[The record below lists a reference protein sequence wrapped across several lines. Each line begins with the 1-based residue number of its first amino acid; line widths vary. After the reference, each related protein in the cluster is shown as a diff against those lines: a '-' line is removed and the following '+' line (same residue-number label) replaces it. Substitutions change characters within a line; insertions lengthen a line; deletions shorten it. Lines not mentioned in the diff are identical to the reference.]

1 MKKVLAL
8 VLALVMCLSLFVACG
23 APETP
28 APEGEGDTPPVSDTT
43 PPAKQEKEPVIK
55 ETYTFE
61 GPGIVTES
69 MVKIPD
75 AYKEEAAQQGTVE
88 KVTYNNGVEEK
99 YFFIYLPY
107 GYAESDARYDVLF
120 TMHGGNGRPDV
131 YLQDSHPTNLQTL
144 IDNMIQN
151 GDIEPMIV
159 VSPTW
164 NSVEKKMPLEL
175 TKHFAEEEFAQYVLP
190 LVDDNYRT
198 KATRESRM
206 FTGFSMGGVTTWY
219 TFLYALDYVANFIPN
234 CGDCWAMGD
243 SAGGT
248 MPVETVQALEEAAAN
263 QGYGADDFMIY
274 CFTGTQDISIT
285 NLAPQIYAMQ
295 ESDLFVFGEN
305 TFFGA
310 YPDGEHIEPTNRMY
324 LYNALLMMAAE

>member
-1 MKKVLAL
+1 MAAQEGFIL
-8 VLALVMCLSLFVACG
+8 VAPDYVNDIMSQGIAVDCVMSIVNKTL
-23 APETP
+23 
-28 APEGEGDTPPVSDTT
+28 
-43 PPAKQEKEPVIK
+43 
-55 ETYTFE
+55 ETYN
-61 GPGIVTES
+61 IDRS
-69 MVKIPD
+69 
-75 AYKEEAAQQGTVE
+75 
-88 KVTYNNGVEEK
+88 
-99 YFFIYLPY
+99 
-107 GYAESDARYDVLF
+107 R
-120 TMHGGNGRPDV
+120 V
-131 YLQDSHPTNLQTL
+131 YL
-144 IDNMIQN
+144 
-151 GDIEPMIV
+151 
-159 VSPTW
+159 
-164 NSVEKKMPLEL
+164 
-175 TKHFAEEEFAQYVLP
+175 
-190 LVDDNYRT
+190 
-198 KATRESRM
+198 
-206 FTGFSMGGVTTWY
+206 TGFSMGGVTTWY